1 MFKGL
6 CIFVAGAVTG
16 MFVSREIFRKHY
28 AELADEEIES
38 VRETYKKKDETK
50 KYDIDEPQEE
60 PKENDH
66 ELKEEKIQY
75 NHIIDENGYIHYD
88 YSHVLPKKE
97 ETKSKKPEVPQETG
111 YIISVEEFG
120 DIPEYDTMTL
130 TYYADGI
137 VTDDVDDIVEEH
149 NILLGDD
156 FEEVFRDFDAST
168 VYVRNDW
175 MKMDYEILRDDW
187 FYKDCHDEEV
197 PKVEEPYKRPH
208 QL

>member
-28 AELADEEIES
+28 AELANEEVQE
-38 VRETYKKKDETK
+38 VRDYYKNKHEE
-50 KYDIDEPQEE
+50 DEPTATRE
-60 PKENDH
+60 PDEA

-75 NHIIDENGYIHYD
+75 NHIIDENGYMHYD

-120 DIPEYDTMTL
+120 EIPEYDTMTL